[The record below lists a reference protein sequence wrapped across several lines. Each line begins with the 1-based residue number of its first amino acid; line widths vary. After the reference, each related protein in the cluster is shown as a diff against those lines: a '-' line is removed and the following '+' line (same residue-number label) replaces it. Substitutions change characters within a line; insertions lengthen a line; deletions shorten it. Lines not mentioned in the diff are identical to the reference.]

1 MAITLLFTCNPKSC
15 LRSKELQ
22 DGSIE
27 MLKKGFQSNDAT
39 VSVITISNYKGALIQ
54 KKKLNWLNHLI

>member
-1 MAITLLFTCNPKSC
+1 MAITLLFTFNPKSC

-22 DGSIE
+22 DRSIE

-54 KKKLNWLNHLI
+54 KKKSSIG

>member
-15 LRSKELQ
+15 LKSKELQ
-22 DGSIE
+22 NGSIE

-39 VSVITISNYKGALIQ
+39 VSVI
-54 KKKLNWLNHLI
+54 